1 MIVLVVV
8 YTVVALNALRKR
20 ERVPRPWDLIALAC
34 RGALMAWDR
43 AKEGETLRHRPAQ
56 RAQRRSLTTPPP
68 PCRRT
73 HRPELLLRGP
83 PLDKRGTNCH

>member
-43 AKEGETLRHRPAQ
+43 AKEGETLATG
-56 RAQRRSLTTPPP
+56 RRSGHNVAASAPPLP
-68 PCRRT
+68 DGRRT

>member
-1 MIVLVVV
+1 MVLVVV

-20 ERVPRPWDLIALAC
+20 ERVPRPWDLVALAC

-43 AKEGETLRHRPAQ
+43 AKEGETLATG
-56 RAQRRSLTTPPP
+56 RRSGHNVAASAPPSP
-68 PCRRT
+68 PLRRRT
-73 HRPELLLRGP
+73 HRPELLLCGP